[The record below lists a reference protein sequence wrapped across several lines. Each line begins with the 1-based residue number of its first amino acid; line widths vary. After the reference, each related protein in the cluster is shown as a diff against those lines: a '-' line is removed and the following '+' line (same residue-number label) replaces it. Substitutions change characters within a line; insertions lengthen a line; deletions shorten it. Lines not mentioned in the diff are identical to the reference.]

1 MIRAGGLCAWT
12 GMGVDYGVWGRPMAD
27 CLFVRDR
34 AQTSGKA
41 AKEDGMG
48 LFDRFRKPKDTG
60 QVSMDGAVDA
70 RSAGAAGPS
79 GTVQVAGAVGAVG
92 AAGNATGEFRLP
104 IADVFTIAGRGV
116 VVGQVAAG
124 ACRRGDA
131 AVVVGADGA
140 SVVGETTIVGI
151 EAFRKRVDVARQGDM
166 VGLML
171 RGVSR
176 EQVHAGDIVV
186 VRQ

>member
-1 MIRAGGLCAWT
+1 
-12 GMGVDYGVWGRPMAD
+12 
-27 CLFVRDR
+27 
-34 AQTSGKA
+34 
-41 AKEDGMG
+41 MG

-79 GTVQVAGAVGAVG
+79 GTVQAAG
-92 AAGNATGEFRLP
+92 AAGATGEFRLP

-116 VVGQVAAG
+116 VVVGQVAAG
-124 ACRRGDA
+124 ACRSGDA

-140 SVVGETTIVGI
+140 SVVGATTIVGI

>member
-1 MIRAGGLCAWT
+1 MIWDCSTDSGSPRIRGKSAWMVRLT
-12 GMGVDYGVWGRPMAD
+12 PVPQARPDRRGRRRRLGRSA
-27 CLFVRDR
+27 R
-34 AQTSGKA
+34 T
-41 AKEDGMG
+41 
-48 LFDRFRKPKDTG
+48 
-60 QVSMDGAVDA
+60 A
-70 RSAGAAGPS
+70 RSVRRGVRS
-79 GTVQVAGAVGAVG
+79 
-92 AAGNATGEFRLP
+92 GEFQLP
-104 IADVFTIAGRGV
+104 IADVFTISGRGVV

-124 ACRRGDA
+124 ACRSGDA

-140 SVVGETTIVGI
+140 SVVGDTTIVGI

>member
-1 MIRAGGLCAWT
+1 
-12 GMGVDYGVWGRPMAD
+12 
-27 CLFVRDR
+27 
-34 AQTSGKA
+34 
-41 AKEDGMG
+41 MG

-70 RSAGAAGPS
+70 RSASTAGPS
-79 GTVQVAGAVGAVG
+79 GAAQAAG
-92 AAGNATGEFRLP
+92 AAGATGEFRLP

-116 VVGQVAAG
+116 VVVGQVAAG
-124 ACRRGDA
+124 ACRSGDA

>member
-1 MIRAGGLCAWT
+1 M
-12 GMGVDYGVWGRPMAD
+12 
-27 CLFVRDR
+27 
-34 AQTSGKA
+34 
-41 AKEDGMG
+41 
-48 LFDRFRKPKDTG
+48 
-60 QVSMDGAVDA
+60 
-70 RSAGAAGPS
+70 
-79 GTVQVAGAVGAVG
+79 
-92 AAGNATGEFRLP
+92 
-104 IADVFTIAGRGV
+104 FTIAGRGVV

-124 ACRRGDA
+124 ACRSGDA

-140 SVVGETTIVGI
+140 SVVGATTIVGI

-176 EQVHAGDIVV
+176 EQVHAGDIVA

>member
-1 MIRAGGLCAWT
+1 M
-12 GMGVDYGVWGRPMAD
+12 
-27 CLFVRDR
+27 
-34 AQTSGKA
+34 
-41 AKEDGMG
+41 
-48 LFDRFRKPKDTG
+48 
-60 QVSMDGAVDA
+60 
-70 RSAGAAGPS
+70 
-79 GTVQVAGAVGAVG
+79 
-92 AAGNATGEFRLP
+92 
-104 IADVFTIAGRGV
+104 FTIAGRGVV

-124 ACRRGDA
+124 ACRSGDA

-140 SVVGETTIVGI
+140 SVVCDTTIVGI

>member
-1 MIRAGGLCAWT
+1 
-12 GMGVDYGVWGRPMAD
+12 
-27 CLFVRDR
+27 
-34 AQTSGKA
+34 
-41 AKEDGMG
+41 MG

-70 RSAGAAGPS
+70 RSADTAAQSGTAQAAGAVGAVS
-79 GTVQVAGAVGAVG
+79 AVGAVG
-92 AAGNATGEFRLP
+92 AAGSATGEFRLP

-116 VVGQVAAG
+116 VVVGQVAAG
-124 ACRRGDA
+124 ACRSGDA

>member
-1 MIRAGGLCAWT
+1 MVRLTPVPQARP
-12 GMGVDYGVWGRPMAD
+12 DRRGRRRRLGRSA
-27 CLFVRDR
+27 R
-34 AQTSGKA
+34 T
-41 AKEDGMG
+41 
-48 LFDRFRKPKDTG
+48 
-60 QVSMDGAVDA
+60 A
-70 RSAGAAGPS
+70 RSVRRGVRS
-79 GTVQVAGAVGAVG
+79 
-92 AAGNATGEFRLP
+92 GEFQLP

-116 VVGQVAAG
+116 VVVGQVAA
-124 ACRRGDA
+124 
-131 AVVVGADGA
+131 GA

>member
-1 MIRAGGLCAWT
+1 
-12 GMGVDYGVWGRPMAD
+12 
-27 CLFVRDR
+27 
-34 AQTSGKA
+34 
-41 AKEDGMG
+41 MG

-60 QVSMDGAVDA
+60 QVGMDGAVDA

-79 GTVQVAGAVGAVG
+79 GTAQTAGAVG
-92 AAGNATGEFRLP
+92 AAGSATGEFRLP

-116 VVGQVAAG
+116 VVVGQVAA
-124 ACRRGDA
+124 
-131 AVVVGADGA
+131 GA

>member
-1 MIRAGGLCAWT
+1 
-12 GMGVDYGVWGRPMAD
+12 MGVDDGVWGRPSAD
-27 CLFVRDR
+27 SLVVRDR

-70 RSAGAAGPS
+70 RSAGAARPS
-79 GTVQVAGAVGAVG
+79 GTAQVAGAVGAVG
-92 AAGNATGEFRLP
+92 ATGAAGSATGEFRLP

-116 VVGQVAAG
+116 VVVGQVASG
-124 ACRRGDA
+124 ACRSGDA
-131 AVVVGADGA
+131 AVIVGADGA
-140 SVVGETTIVGI
+140 SVVCETTIVGI

>member
-1 MIRAGGLCAWT
+1 
-12 GMGVDYGVWGRPMAD
+12 
-27 CLFVRDR
+27 
-34 AQTSGKA
+34 
-41 AKEDGMG
+41 MG

-70 RSAGAAGPS
+70 RSASTAGPS
-79 GTVQVAGAVGAVG
+79 GAAQAAGATG
-92 AAGNATGEFRLP
+92 ATGEFRLP

-116 VVGQVAAG
+116 VVVGQVAAG
-124 ACRRGDA
+124 ACRSGDA

-140 SVVGETTIVGI
+140 SVVGATTIVGI

>member
-1 MIRAGGLCAWT
+1 
-12 GMGVDYGVWGRPMAD
+12 
-27 CLFVRDR
+27 
-34 AQTSGKA
+34 
-41 AKEDGMG
+41 MG

-79 GTVQVAGAVGAVG
+79 GTVQAAG
-92 AAGNATGEFRLP
+92 AAGAAGSATGEFRLP

-116 VVGQVAAG
+116 VVVGQVASG
-124 ACRRGDA
+124 ACRSGAA

-140 SVVGETTIVGI
+140 SVVCETTIVGI
-151 EAFRKRVDVARQGDM
+151 EAFRKLVDVARQGDM

>member
-1 MIRAGGLCAWT
+1 
-12 GMGVDYGVWGRPMAD
+12 
-27 CLFVRDR
+27 
-34 AQTSGKA
+34 
-41 AKEDGMG
+41 MG

-79 GTVQVAGAVGAVG
+79 GAVQAAGAA
-92 AAGNATGEFRLP
+92 GEFRLP

-116 VVGQVAAG
+116 VVVGQVAAG
-124 ACRRGDA
+124 ACRSGDA

-140 SVVGETTIVGI
+140 SVVSATTIVGI

>member
-1 MIRAGGLCAWT
+1 
-12 GMGVDYGVWGRPMAD
+12 MGVDDGVWGRPSAD
-27 CLFVRDR
+27 SLVVRDR
-34 AQTSGKA
+34 AQTPGKA

-60 QVSMDGAVDA
+60 QVSMDGTVDA

-79 GTVQVAGAVGAVG
+79 GTVQAAG
-92 AAGNATGEFRLP
+92 AAGVAGSATGEFRLP

-116 VVGQVAAG
+116 VVVGQVASG
-124 ACRRGDA
+124 ACRSGAA

-140 SVVGETTIVGI
+140 SVVCETKIVGI

-171 RGVSR
+171 CGVSR

>member
-1 MIRAGGLCAWT
+1 
-12 GMGVDYGVWGRPMAD
+12 
-27 CLFVRDR
+27 
-34 AQTSGKA
+34 
-41 AKEDGMG
+41 MG

-79 GTVQVAGAVGAVG
+79 GAVQAAG
-92 AAGNATGEFRLP
+92 AAGATGEFRLP

-116 VVGQVAAG
+116 VVVGQVAAG
-124 ACRRGDA
+124 ACRSGDA

-140 SVVGETTIVGI
+140 SVVGDTTIVGI

>member
-1 MIRAGGLCAWT
+1 M
-12 GMGVDYGVWGRPMAD
+12 
-27 CLFVRDR
+27 
-34 AQTSGKA
+34 
-41 AKEDGMG
+41 
-48 LFDRFRKPKDTG
+48 
-60 QVSMDGAVDA
+60 
-70 RSAGAAGPS
+70 
-79 GTVQVAGAVGAVG
+79 
-92 AAGNATGEFRLP
+92 P

-116 VVGQVAAG
+116 VVVGQVASG
-124 ACRRGDA
+124 ACRSGAA
-131 AVVVGADGA
+131 AVIVGADGA
-140 SVVGETTIVGI
+140 SVVCETTIVGI

>member
-1 MIRAGGLCAWT
+1 
-12 GMGVDYGVWGRPMAD
+12 
-27 CLFVRDR
+27 
-34 AQTSGKA
+34 
-41 AKEDGMG
+41 MG

-70 RSAGAAGPS
+70 RSADTAAQSGTAQAAGA
-79 GTVQVAGAVGAVG
+79 AGAVGAVG
-92 AAGNATGEFRLP
+92 ATGAAGSATGEFRLP

-116 VVGQVAAG
+116 VVVGQVAAG
-124 ACRRGDA
+124 ACRSGDA

-140 SVVGETTIVGI
+140 SVVGDTTIVGI
-151 EAFRKRVDVARQGDM
+151 EAFRKRVDMARQGDM

>member
-1 MIRAGGLCAWT
+1 
-12 GMGVDYGVWGRPMAD
+12 MGVDDGVWCRPSAD
-27 CLFVRDR
+27 SLVVRDR

-41 AKEDGMG
+41 AKGDDMG

-60 QVSMDGAVDA
+60 QVSMNGAVDA
-70 RSAGAAGPS
+70 RSASTAGPS
-79 GTVQVAGAVGAVG
+79 GAAQAAGAAGAVG
-92 AAGNATGEFRLP
+92 AAGSATGEFRLP
-104 IADVFTIAGRGV
+104 IADVFAIAGRGVV

-124 ACRRGDA
+124 ACRSGDA

-140 SVVGETTIVGI
+140 SVVGATTIVGI

>member
-1 MIRAGGLCAWT
+1 
-12 GMGVDYGVWGRPMAD
+12 
-27 CLFVRDR
+27 
-34 AQTSGKA
+34 
-41 AKEDGMG
+41 MG

-70 RSAGAAGPS
+70 RSADTAAQS
-79 GTVQVAGAVGAVG
+79 GTVQAAG
-92 AAGNATGEFRLP
+92 AAGVAGSATGEFRLP

-116 VVGQVAAG
+116 VVVGQVAAG
-124 ACRRGDA
+124 ACRSGDA

>member
-1 MIRAGGLCAWT
+1 
-12 GMGVDYGVWGRPMAD
+12 
-27 CLFVRDR
+27 
-34 AQTSGKA
+34 
-41 AKEDGMG
+41 MG

-70 RSAGAAGPS
+70 RSASTAGPS
-79 GTVQVAGAVGAVG
+79 GAAQAVG
-92 AAGNATGEFRLP
+92 AAGSATGEFRLP

-116 VVGQVAAG
+116 VVVGQVAAG
-124 ACRRGDA
+124 ACRSGDA

-140 SVVGETTIVGI
+140 SVVGATTIVGI

>member
-1 MIRAGGLCAWT
+1 MIWDCSTDSGSPRIRGKSAWMVRLT
-12 GMGVDYGVWGRPMAD
+12 PVPQARPDRRGRRRRLGRSVRRGV
-27 CLFVRDR
+27 
-34 AQTSGKA
+34 
-41 AKEDGMG
+41 
-48 LFDRFRKPKDTG
+48 
-60 QVSMDGAVDA
+60 
-70 RSAGAAGPS
+70 RS
-79 GTVQVAGAVGAVG
+79 
-92 AAGNATGEFRLP
+92 GEFQLP

-116 VVGQVAAG
+116 VVVGQVAAG
-124 ACRRGDA
+124 ACRSGDA

>member
-1 MIRAGGLCAWT
+1 
-12 GMGVDYGVWGRPMAD
+12 MGVDGGVWGRPMAD
-27 CLFVRDR
+27 SLVVRDR
-34 AQTSGKA
+34 AQTPGKA

-79 GTVQVAGAVGAVG
+79 GAVQAAG
-92 AAGNATGEFRLP
+92 AAGATGEFRLP

-116 VVGQVAAG
+116 VVVGQVAAG
-124 ACRRGDA
+124 ACRSGDA

>member
-1 MIRAGGLCAWT
+1 
-12 GMGVDYGVWGRPMAD
+12 
-27 CLFVRDR
+27 
-34 AQTSGKA
+34 
-41 AKEDGMG
+41 MG

-79 GTVQVAGAVGAVG
+79 GAVQAAG
-92 AAGNATGEFRLP
+92 AAGATGEFRLP

-116 VVGQVAAG
+116 VVVGQVAAG
-124 ACRRGDA
+124 ACRSGDA

>member
-1 MIRAGGLCAWT
+1 
-12 GMGVDYGVWGRPMAD
+12 
-27 CLFVRDR
+27 
-34 AQTSGKA
+34 
-41 AKEDGMG
+41 MG

-70 RSAGAAGPS
+70 RSAGAARPS
-79 GTVQVAGAVGAVG
+79 GTAQVAGAVGAVG
-92 AAGNATGEFRLP
+92 AAGSATGEFRLP

-116 VVGQVAAG
+116 VVVGQVAAG
-124 ACRRGDA
+124 ACRSGDA

-140 SVVGETTIVGI
+140 SVVGDTTIVGI

-176 EQVHAGDIVV
+176 EQVHAGDIVGVRLQACGGLHPPRSSPCRRYGADACVWQGSGMRWVPV
-186 VRQ
+186 V

>member
-1 MIRAGGLCAWT
+1 
-12 GMGVDYGVWGRPMAD
+12 
-27 CLFVRDR
+27 
-34 AQTSGKA
+34 
-41 AKEDGMG
+41 MG

-79 GTVQVAGAVGAVG
+79 GAVQAAG
-92 AAGNATGEFRLP
+92 AAGATGEFRLP

-116 VVGQVAAG
+116 VVVGQVASG
-124 ACRRGDA
+124 ACRSGAA
-131 AVVVGADGA
+131 AVVVGVDGA
-140 SVVGETTIVGI
+140 SVVCETTIVGI

-186 VRQ
+186 CDGCR

>member
-1 MIRAGGLCAWT
+1 
-12 GMGVDYGVWGRPMAD
+12 
-27 CLFVRDR
+27 
-34 AQTSGKA
+34 
-41 AKEDGMG
+41 MG

-70 RSAGAAGPS
+70 RSAGAARPS
-79 GTVQVAGAVGAVG
+79 GTAQVAGAVGA
-92 AAGNATGEFRLP
+92 AGATGEFRLP

-116 VVGQVAAG
+116 VVVGQVAAG
-124 ACRRGDA
+124 ACRSGDA

-140 SVVGETTIVGI
+140 SVVGDTTIVGI

>member
-1 MIRAGGLCAWT
+1 
-12 GMGVDYGVWGRPMAD
+12 MGVDDGVWDRPSAD
-27 CLFVRDR
+27 SLVVRDR

-41 AKEDGMG
+41 AKEDDMG

-60 QVSMDGAVDA
+60 QVGMDGAVDA

-79 GTVQVAGAVGAVG
+79 GTAQTAGAVG
-92 AAGNATGEFRLP
+92 AAGSATGEFRLP

-116 VVGQVAAG
+116 VVVGQVAA
-124 ACRRGDA
+124 
-131 AVVVGADGA
+131 GA

>member
-1 MIRAGGLCAWT
+1 MIWDCSTDSGSPRIRGKSAWMVRLT
-12 GMGVDYGVWGRPMAD
+12 PVPQARPDRRGRRRRLGRSVRRGV
-27 CLFVRDR
+27 
-34 AQTSGKA
+34 
-41 AKEDGMG
+41 
-48 LFDRFRKPKDTG
+48 
-60 QVSMDGAVDA
+60 
-70 RSAGAAGPS
+70 RS
-79 GTVQVAGAVGAVG
+79 
-92 AAGNATGEFRLP
+92 GEFQLP

-116 VVGQVAAG
+116 VVVGQVAA
-124 ACRRGDA
+124 
-131 AVVVGADGA
+131 GA

>member
-1 MIRAGGLCAWT
+1 
-12 GMGVDYGVWGRPMAD
+12 
-27 CLFVRDR
+27 
-34 AQTSGKA
+34 
-41 AKEDGMG
+41 MG

-70 RSAGAAGPS
+70 RSADTAAQS
-79 GTVQVAGAVGAVG
+79 GTAQAAGAVGAVG
-92 AAGNATGEFRLP
+92 ATGEFRLP

-116 VVGQVAAG
+116 VVVGQVAAG
-124 ACRRGDA
+124 ACRSGDA

-140 SVVGETTIVGI
+140 SVVGTTTIVGI

>member
-1 MIRAGGLCAWT
+1 M
-12 GMGVDYGVWGRPMAD
+12 
-27 CLFVRDR
+27 
-34 AQTSGKA
+34 
-41 AKEDGMG
+41 
-48 LFDRFRKPKDTG
+48 
-60 QVSMDGAVDA
+60 
-70 RSAGAAGPS
+70 
-79 GTVQVAGAVGAVG
+79 
-92 AAGNATGEFRLP
+92 P

-116 VVGQVAAG
+116 DVVGQVASG
-124 ACRRGDA
+124 ACRSGAA

-140 SVVGETTIVGI
+140 SVVCETKIVGI

-171 RGVSR
+171 CGVSR

>member
-1 MIRAGGLCAWT
+1 
-12 GMGVDYGVWGRPMAD
+12 
-27 CLFVRDR
+27 
-34 AQTSGKA
+34 
-41 AKEDGMG
+41 MG

-79 GTVQVAGAVGAVG
+79 GAAQAAG
-92 AAGNATGEFRLP
+92 AAGSATGEFRLP

-116 VVGQVAAG
+116 VVVGQVAAG
-124 ACRRGDA
+124 ACRSGDA

>member
-1 MIRAGGLCAWT
+1 
-12 GMGVDYGVWGRPMAD
+12 
-27 CLFVRDR
+27 
-34 AQTSGKA
+34 
-41 AKEDGMG
+41 MG

-70 RSAGAAGPS
+70 RSASTARPS
-79 GTVQVAGAVGAVG
+79 GTAQAAGAVG
-92 AAGNATGEFRLP
+92 ATGEFRLP

-116 VVGQVAAG
+116 VVVGQVAAG
-124 ACRRGDA
+124 ACRSGDA

-140 SVVGETTIVGI
+140 SVVGDTTIVGI

>member
-1 MIRAGGLCAWT
+1 
-12 GMGVDYGVWGRPMAD
+12 MGVDDGVWGRPSAD
-27 CLFVRDR
+27 SLVVRDR
-34 AQTSGKA
+34 AQTPGKA

-79 GTVQVAGAVGAVG
+79 GTVQAAG
-92 AAGNATGEFRLP
+92 AAGVAGSATGEFRLP

-116 VVGQVAAG
+116 VVVGQVAAG
-124 ACRRGDA
+124 ACRSGDA

-140 SVVGETTIVGI
+140 SVVGDTTIVGI

>member
-1 MIRAGGLCAWT
+1 
-12 GMGVDYGVWGRPMAD
+12 
-27 CLFVRDR
+27 
-34 AQTSGKA
+34 
-41 AKEDGMG
+41 MG

-79 GTVQVAGAVGAVG
+79 ETVQTA
-92 AAGNATGEFRLP
+92 GEFRLS
-104 IADVFTIAGRGV
+104 IADVFSIAGRGV
-116 VVGQVAAG
+116 AVVGQVVSG
-124 ACRRGDA
+124 ACRSGDA
-131 AVVVGADGA
+131 AAIVGADGA
-140 SVVGETTIVGI
+140 AVVGETTIVGI

-176 EQVHAGDIVV
+176 EQVHAGDTVI

>member
-1 MIRAGGLCAWT
+1 
-12 GMGVDYGVWGRPMAD
+12 
-27 CLFVRDR
+27 
-34 AQTSGKA
+34 
-41 AKEDGMG
+41 MG
-48 LFDRFRKPKDTG
+48 LFDRFRKSKDAG

-79 GTVQVAGAVGAVG
+79 GTAQAAGAVGATG
-92 AAGNATGEFRLP
+92 AAGSATGEFRLP

-116 VVGQVAAG
+116 VVVGQVASG
-124 ACRRGDA
+124 ACRSGA
-131 AVVVGADGA
+131 AAIIVGADGA

-151 EAFRKRVDVARQGDM
+151 EAFRKRVDVARQDDM

>member
-1 MIRAGGLCAWT
+1 
-12 GMGVDYGVWGRPMAD
+12 MGVDDGVWGRPSAD
-27 CLFVRDR
+27 SLVVRDR

-79 GTVQVAGAVGAVG
+79 GTVQAAG
-92 AAGNATGEFRLP
+92 AAGATGEFRLP

-116 VVGQVAAG
+116 VVVGQVAAG
-124 ACRRGDA
+124 ACRSGDA

-140 SVVGETTIVGI
+140 SVVGATTIVGI